1 MRGHSPLPV
10 SMPTQRPSEGD
21 AGSRCAR
28 CLQHAGQGALL
39 SLCGT
44 QRVAFRQPG
53 RRWPT
58 DSATLQPRPS
68 AYHLGSFGGGSA
80 DTPWIGK
87 ESVYCKAGVAG
98 LGPVIS
104 IYQPQAAA
112 LCGARGRWRLA
123 PGAGHRLANG
133 EGGATVPPPPGRG
146 CGGDWIAERFCN
158 RRCHWALGQPAP
170 W

>member
-104 IYQPQAAA
+104 IYQPINRRLRLPEEQEGG
-112 LCGARGRWRLA
+112 GAWPRGRGTDWRTGRAEPLC
-123 PGAGHRLANG
+123 PRSPDGAVAGTG
-133 EGGATVPPPPGRG
+133 
-146 CGGDWIAERFCN
+146 
-158 RRCHWALGQPAP
+158 
-170 W
+170 